1 MQSSRAQSSLVRV
14 LTGQQPPDSGEIE
27 VGETV
32 VLGVYDQMGI
42 KIENPEQTV
51 LDYVLECVQAK
62 DNAARSDLPDEARRL
77 LRRFEFPRQRW
88 NQRISVLSGGERR
101 RLQILSVIIKDPN
114 FLVLDEASAD
124 LDLATVHALEE
135 YLNEFKGVLVIV
147 SHDRFFADKVTD
159 HLFVFEGNGEIKDFS
174 GSLSEYAST
183 LIELENHSMKMPSS
197 GDDGGDKKASYKDE
211 RANRNEVRNT
221 IRQAKR
227 GMENL
232 ENSMEKLRSKAALMQ
247 KEIDD
252 SASAGWSVLA
262 ELTNKLDEINDEIE
276 QQELRWLEL
285 AEQMEK
291 VEVEAS
297 V

>member
-1 MQSSRAQSSLVRV
+1 
-14 LTGQQPPDSGEIE
+14 

-62 DNAARSDLPDEARRL
+62 DNASRSDLPDEARRL

-135 YLNEFKGVLVIV
+135 YLNEFKGVLVVV

-183 LIELENHSMKMPSS
+183 LIELENQSLKLPSS
-197 GDDGGDKKASYKDE
+197 NDDDRDKKASYKDE

-227 GMENL
+227 SMENL
-232 ENSMEKLRSKAALMQ
+232 ENSMEKLRCKAALMQ

-252 SASAGWSVLA
+252 SGSAGWSVLA

-297 V
+297 A

>member
-1 MQSSRAQSSLVRV
+1 V

-51 LDYVLECVQAK
+51 LEYVLECVQAK

-135 YLNEFKGVLVIV
+135 YLNEFKGVLVVV

-183 LIELENHSMKMPSS
+183 LIELENQSLKLPSS
-197 GDDGGDKKASYKDE
+197 SDDGGDKKATYKDE

-221 IRQAKR
+221 VRQAKR

-252 SASAGWSVLA
+252 SGSVGWSVLA
-262 ELTNKLDEINDEIE
+262 ELTSKLDEVNDEIE

-297 V
+297 A